1 MKFLPVL
8 LVLLL
13 IPLSRALF
21 YLVVWIFHKKE
32 NTENKNG
39 IEIANRMLVRT
50 GLRSKVNVL
59 LAGDKDC
66 YDPISNTVYLTEKN
80 NKNTISSL
88 AISIH
93 EVGHALQMNERW
105 GLYLFRCKII
115 PFKEFLIFFTAF
127 SVMWGMVYENLIFVP
142 IISLICLLV
151 CVVVELIVE
160 INASVR
166 GCRVYKD
173 NFTIDSNEMKAV
185 GVVLGV
191 AAFTYFA
198 DIINCLYLIVKILM
212 IAAEKNEKKTV
223 DK

>member
-13 IPLSRALF
+13 IPLSRGLF

-50 GLRSKVNVL
+50 GLRSKANVL

-66 YDPISNTVYLTEKN
+66 YDPTSNTVYLTEKN

-105 GLYLFRCKII
+105 GLYLFRCRII

-127 SVMWGMVYENLIFVP
+127 SAIWGMVYEEYLFIP
-142 IISLICLLV
+142 IISLVCLLV

-166 GCRVYKD
+166 GCRVYKE
-173 NFTIDSNEMKAV
+173 NFITDSVEMKAV
-185 GVVLGV
+185 SFVLSV
-191 AAFTYFA
+191 AAFTYVA
-198 DIINCLYLIVKILM
+198 DIINCLYLIAKIML
-212 IAAEKNEKKTV
+212 IAAAEKDEKTKE
-223 DK
+223 

>member
-50 GLRSKVNVL
+50 GLRSKANVL

-66 YDPISNTVYLTEKN
+66 YDPTSNTVYLTEKN

-127 SVMWGMVYENLIFVP
+127 F
-142 IISLICLLV
+142 
-151 CVVVELIVE
+151 
-160 INASVR
+160 
-166 GCRVYKD
+166 
-173 NFTIDSNEMKAV
+173 
-185 GVVLGV
+185 
-191 AAFTYFA
+191 
-198 DIINCLYLIVKILM
+198 YL
-212 IAAEKNEKKTV
+212 KK
-223 DK
+223 